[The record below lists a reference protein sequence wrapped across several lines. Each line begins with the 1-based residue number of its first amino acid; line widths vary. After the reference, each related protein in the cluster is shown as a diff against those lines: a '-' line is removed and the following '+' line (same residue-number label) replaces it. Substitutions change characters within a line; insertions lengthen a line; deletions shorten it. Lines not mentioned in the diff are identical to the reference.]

1 MDKAYRTRE
10 NQRFCKSKNI
20 AMVGPKLGR
29 PLKDVDAKERDSWIN
44 ESGERN
50 EVESKF
56 GITKR
61 RYGLDLIMYKLQ
73 ETSETEIMMQFMVM
87 NAAHRIRVADKLK
100 SQEAETVQKPLIWQF
115 ATSISNIQYNLC
127 PAY

>member
-1 MDKAYRTRE
+1 M
-10 NQRFCKSKNI
+10 I
-20 AMVGPKLGR
+20 GPKLGR
-29 PLKDVDAKERDSWIN
+29 PRKDVA
-44 ESGERN
+44 GERN

-61 RYGLDLIMYKLQ
+61 RYGLALIMCKLQ

-100 SQEAETVQKPLIWQF
+100 RQQTETVQKPSIWQF
-115 ATSISNIQYNLC
+115 TTSISKIQFKLC
-127 PAY
+127 PAYQFSSVSRAKFELDF